1 MGLNSHGFCSSA
13 IHRFL
18 SANTLSKFLHNFII
32 MDIKK
37 QSMPA
42 RLSSLDAFTVSIS
55 TNANGL
61 WLWIRL
67 SLSVSKHSTLLV
79 HSYFSMK
86 QCGVPELKVSKEL
99 YSSMEK
105 TVNEK

>member
-1 MGLNSHGFCSSA
+1 
-13 IHRFL
+13 
-18 SANTLSKFLHNFII
+18 
-32 MDIKK
+32 
-37 QSMPA
+37 MPA

-55 TNANGL
+55 TNTNDL

-79 HSYFSMK
+79 HPYFSMK
-86 QCGVPELKVSKEL
+86 QCDVPELKVSKEL